1 MPARLAGRRNGER
14 RNAEE
19 IALDRGGHRARIDR
33 VVAHVCAEVD
43 ARHDH
48 VRREVEQSGHGD
60 MHAIGGRAV
69 HREVAVRRAPYDKRP
84 VERERIGRAG
94 GVALGRDHRH
104 FAQAG
109 ERLGEQRDA
118 GGEVAVVVRDED
130 SHANDS
136 TVRRCL
142 SPVRLGL
149 LCLLVLPLAAY
160 ARLDYRVEI
169 EAPREMKATLEK
181 GLNIVRWR
189 LDPEMDAERLKRLAD
204 EAVQEARETA
214 ATEGYF
220 SAQVRAEIDSRAEPW
235 VVRLR
240 VEPGERTRVGEVDIR
255 FTGPA
260 AADGEARQHLR
271 KVRENWLLR
280 GGQPFRQEDWEAAKR
295 TAVRELAGWRYA
307 AASIT
312 QSRAAVDPAAHRADL
327 VVELA
332 SGPPFRFGE
341 LKVNGTKRYTDRLIE
356 NLTPVRPGEP
366 YDREKVILYQR
377 RLLESGY
384 FASVQADIDADPR
397 LADAAPLR
405 VGVIDAPKH
414 HFESGI
420 GDNTDV
426 GSRIT
431 PRY

>member
-1 MPARLAGRRNGER
+1 MPGRGSGGCASRRASARAWARSTSASPARRRPT
-14 RNAEE
+14 AK
-19 IALDRGGHRARIDR
+19 RGSISAR
-33 VVAHVCAEVD
+33 CA
-43 ARHDH
+43 
-48 VRREVEQSGHGD
+48 
-60 MHAIGGRAV
+60 
-69 HREVAVRRAPYDKRP
+69 
-84 VERERIGRAG
+84 
-94 GVALGRDHRH
+94 
-104 FAQAG
+104 
-109 ERLGEQRDA
+109 
-118 GGEVAVVVRDED
+118 
-130 SHANDS
+130 
-136 TVRRCL
+136 
-142 SPVRLGL
+142 
-149 LCLLVLPLAAY
+149 
-160 ARLDYRVEI
+160 
-169 EAPREMKATLEK
+169 
-181 GLNIVRWR
+181 
-189 LDPEMDAERLKRLAD
+189 
-204 EAVQEARETA
+204 
-214 ATEGYF
+214 
-220 SAQVRAEIDSRAEPW
+220 
-235 VVRLR
+235 
-240 VEPGERTRVGEVDIR
+240 RTGSW
-255 FTGPA
+255 G
-260 AADGEARQHLR
+260 
-271 KVRENWLLR
+271 
-280 GGQPFRQEDWEAAKR
+280 GGQPFRQEEWEAAKR

-312 QSRAAVDPAAHRADL
+312 ASRAAVDPAAHRADL